1 MKNNRKKDIRLG
13 VNIDHVATLRN
24 ARKENFPSPVKAAE
38 LALQSGADSITAHLR
53 EDRRHINDNDIE
65 EISLNF
71 PGKLNLEMAAT
82 EEMLAIAEKIKPFS
96 CCIVPEKREEVTT
109 EGGLDVI
116 NNYNKLKP
124 MITRLRDIGIRT
136 TLFIDPDDSQLESC
150 YDIQID
156 CAEIHC
162 GTLCKLHEE
171 NDNKFDFEF
180 NKIKNFSEKLFSNGI
195 EAHAGHGLNYET
207 TKIVST
213 VNEIKELNI
222 GFFIIAESIFHGLEK
237 SIFKIKESMIEG
249 RSLRDKWW

>member
-1 MKNNRKKDIRLG
+1 MKNNIKKDIRLG

-38 LALQSGADSITAHLR
+38 LALKSGADSITAHLR
-53 EDRRHINDNDIE
+53 EDRRHIKDNDIE
-65 EISLNF
+65 EISFNF

-109 EGGLDVI
+109 EGGLNVI
-116 NNYNKLKP
+116 NNHNKLKP
-124 MITRLRDIGIRT
+124 MIARLRDVGIRT
-136 TLFIDPDDSQLESC
+136 TLFIDPDDSQLNSC
-150 YDIQID
+150 YDLQID

-162 GTLCKLHEE
+162 GTLCRLYEK
-171 NDNKFDFEF
+171 NDKNFDFEF
-180 NKIKNFSEKLFSNGI
+180 NKIKSFSEKLFSNGI

-207 TKIVST
+207 TKIIST
-213 VNEIKELNI
+213 INEIEELNI

-237 SIFKIKESMIEG
+237 TIINIKESMIAG
-249 RSLRDKWW
+249 RLLKDK

>member
-53 EDRRHINDNDIE
+53 EDRRHINDNDIK
-65 EISLNF
+65 EISFNF

-82 EEMLAIAEKIKPFS
+82 QEMLAIAEKVKPFS

-124 MITRLRDIGIRT
+124 MIIRLRDIGIRT
-136 TLFIDPDDSQLESC
+136 TLFIDPDDSQLDSC
-150 YDIQID
+150 YDLQID

-162 GTLCKLHEE
+162 GRLCYLYEK

-180 NKIKNFSEKLFSNGI
+180 NKIKSFSEKLFSNGI

-207 TKIVST
+207 TKIIST
-213 VNEIKELNI
+213 INEIEELNI

-237 SIFKIKESMIEG
+237 TIINIKESMITG
-249 RSLRDKWW
+249 RLLKDK

>member
-1 MKNNRKKDIRLG
+1 MKNNIKKDIRLG

-65 EISLNF
+65 EISINF

-109 EGGLDVI
+109 EGGLNVI
-116 NNYNKLKP
+116 NNHNKLKP

-136 TLFIDPDDSQLESC
+136 TLFIDPEDSQLEAC
-150 YDIQID
+150 YDLQID

-162 GTLCKLHEE
+162 GRLCNLYEKNE
-171 NDNKFDFEF
+171 NKFDFEF
-180 NKIKNFSEKLFSNGI
+180 NKIKSFSEKLFSNGI

-207 TKIVST
+207 TKIIST
-213 VNEIKELNI
+213 VNEIEELNI

-237 SIFKIKESMIEG
+237 TIINIKESMIAG
-249 RSLRDKWW
+249 RLLKDK

>member
-1 MKNNRKKDIRLG
+1 MKNNIKKDIRLG

-38 LALQSGADSITAHLR
+38 LALKSGADSITAHLR
-53 EDRRHINDNDIE
+53 EDRRHINDNDIK
-65 EISLNF
+65 EISINF
-71 PGKLNLEMAAT
+71 PGKLNLEMA
-82 EEMLAIAEKIKPFS
+82 AIAEKIKPFS

-109 EGGLDVI
+109 EGGLNVV
-116 NNYNKLKP
+116 NNHNKLKP

-136 TLFIDPDDSQLESC
+136 TLFIDPEDSQLEAC
-150 YDIQID
+150 YDLQID

-162 GTLCKLHEE
+162 GRLCNLYEK

-180 NKIKNFSEKLFSNGI
+180 NKIKSFSEKLFSNGI

-207 TKIVST
+207 TKIIST
-213 VNEIKELNI
+213 VNEIEELNI

-237 SIFKIKESMIEG
+237 TIINIKESMIAG
-249 RSLRDKWW
+249 RLLKDK

>member
-1 MKNNRKKDIRLG
+1 MKNNIKKNIRLG

-53 EDRRHINDNDIE
+53 EDRRHINDNDIK
-65 EISLNF
+65 EISFNF

-109 EGGLDVI
+109 EGGLNVI
-116 NNYNKLKP
+116 NNHNKLKP
-124 MITRLRDIGIRT
+124 MIARLRDVGIRT
-136 TLFIDPDDSQLESC
+136 TLFIDPEDSQLESC
-150 YDIQID
+150 YDLQID

-162 GTLCKLHEE
+162 GRLCNLYEK

-180 NKIKNFSEKLFSNGI
+180 NKIKSFSEKLFSNGI

-207 TKIVST
+207 TKIIST
-213 VNEIKELNI
+213 INEIEELNI

-237 SIFKIKESMIEG
+237 TIINIKESMIAG
-249 RSLRDKWW
+249 RLLKDK

>member
-1 MKNNRKKDIRLG
+1 MKNNIKKDIRLG

-38 LALQSGADSITAHLR
+38 LALKSGADSITAHLR
-53 EDRRHINDNDIE
+53 EDRRHINDNDIK

-109 EGGLDVI
+109 EGGLNVV
-116 NNYNKLKP
+116 NNHNKLKP

-136 TLFIDPDDSQLESC
+136 TLFIDPEDSQLEAC
-150 YDIQID
+150 YDLQID

-162 GTLCKLHEE
+162 GRLCNLYEK

-180 NKIKNFSEKLFSNGI
+180 NKIKSFSEKLFSNGI

-207 TKIVST
+207 TKIIST
-213 VNEIKELNI
+213 VNEIEELNI

-237 SIFKIKESMIEG
+237 TIINIKESMIAG
-249 RSLRDKWW
+249 RLLKDK

>member
-1 MKNNRKKDIRLG
+1 MKNNIKKDIRLG

-53 EDRRHINDNDIE
+53 EDRRHIKDNDIE
-65 EISLNF
+65 EISFNF

-116 NNYNKLKP
+116 NNHNKLKP
-124 MITRLRDIGIRT
+124 MIARLRDAGIRT
-136 TLFIDPDDSQLESC
+136 TLFIDPDDSQLNSC
-150 YDIQID
+150 YDLQID

-162 GTLCKLHEE
+162 GTLCRLHER

-180 NKIKNFSEKLFSNGI
+180 NKIKSFSEKLFSNGI

-207 TKIVST
+207 TKIIST
-213 VNEIKELNI
+213 INEIEELNI

-237 SIFKIKESMIEG
+237 TIINIKESMIAG
-249 RSLRDKWW
+249 RLLKDK

>member
-1 MKNNRKKDIRLG
+1 MKNKRKKNIRLG

-53 EDRRHINDNDIE
+53 EDRRHINDNDIK
-65 EISLNF
+65 EISFNF

-82 EEMLAIAEKIKPFS
+82 QEMLAIAEKIKPFS

-109 EGGLDVI
+109 EGGLNVI
-116 NNYNKLKP
+116 NNHNKLKP

-136 TLFIDPDDSQLESC
+136 TLFIDPDISQLESC
-150 YDIQID
+150 YDLQID
-156 CAEIHC
+156 CAEVHC
-162 GTLCKLHEE
+162 GRLCNLYEKS
-171 NDNKFDFEF
+171 DNKFDFEF
-180 NKIKNFSEKLFSNGI
+180 NKIKSFSEKLFSNGI

-207 TKIVST
+207 TKIIST
-213 VNEIKELNI
+213 INEIEELNI

-237 SIFKIKESMIEG
+237 TIINIKESMIAG
-249 RSLRDKWW
+249 RLLKDK

>member
-1 MKNNRKKDIRLG
+1 MKNNIKKDIRLG

-53 EDRRHINDNDIE
+53 EDRRHINDNDIK
-65 EISLNF
+65 EISFNF

-109 EGGLDVI
+109 EGGLNVI
-116 NNYNKLKP
+116 NNHNKLKP
-124 MITRLRDIGIRT
+124 MITRLKDVGIRT
-136 TLFIDPDDSQLESC
+136 TLFIDPNDSQLNSC
-150 YDIQID
+150 YDLQID

-162 GTLCKLHEE
+162 GTLCRLHEK

-180 NKIKNFSEKLFSNGI
+180 NKIKSFSEKLFSNGI

-207 TKIVST
+207 TKIIST
-213 VNEIKELNI
+213 VNEIEELNI

-237 SIFKIKESMIEG
+237 TIINIKKSMIAD
-249 RSLRDKWW
+249 RLPKDK

>member
-1 MKNNRKKDIRLG
+1 MKNNIKKDIRLG

-53 EDRRHINDNDIE
+53 EDRRHIKDNDIE
-65 EISLNF
+65 EISFNF

-109 EGGLDVI
+109 EGGLNVI
-116 NNYNKLKP
+116 NNHNKLKP
-124 MITRLRDIGIRT
+124 MIARLRDVGIRT
-136 TLFIDPDDSQLESC
+136 TLFIDPDDSQLNSC
-150 YDIQID
+150 YDLQID

-162 GTLCKLHEE
+162 GTLCRLHER

-180 NKIKNFSEKLFSNGI
+180 NKIKSFSEKLFSNGI

-207 TKIVST
+207 TKIIST
-213 VNEIKELNI
+213 INEIEELNI

-237 SIFKIKESMIEG
+237 TIINIKESMMAG
-249 RSLRDKWW
+249 RLLKDK

>member
-1 MKNNRKKDIRLG
+1 MKNNIKKDIRLG

-38 LALQSGADSITAHLR
+38 LALKSGADSITAHLR
-53 EDRRHINDNDIE
+53 EDRRHINDNDIK

-109 EGGLDVI
+109 EGGLNVV
-116 NNYNKLKP
+116 NNHNKLKP

-136 TLFIDPDDSQLESC
+136 TLFIDPEDSQLEAC
-150 YDIQID
+150 YDLQID

-162 GTLCKLHEE
+162 GRLCNLYEK

-180 NKIKNFSEKLFSNGI
+180 NKIKSFSEKLFSNGI

-207 TKIVST
+207 TKIIST
-213 VNEIKELNI
+213 IDEIEELNI

-237 SIFKIKESMIEG
+237 TIINIKESMIAG
-249 RSLRDKWW
+249 RLLKDK

>member
-38 LALQSGADSITAHLR
+38 LALKSGADSITAHLR
-53 EDRRHINDNDIE
+53 EDRRHIKDNDIE
-65 EISLNF
+65 EISFNF

-109 EGGLDVI
+109 EGGLNVI
-116 NNYNKLKP
+116 NNHNKLKP
-124 MITRLRDIGIRT
+124 MIARLRDVGIRT
-136 TLFIDPDDSQLESC
+136 TLFIDPDDSQLNSC
-150 YDIQID
+150 YDLQID

-162 GTLCKLHEE
+162 GTLCRLHER

-180 NKIKNFSEKLFSNGI
+180 NKIKSFSEKLFSNGI

-249 RSLRDKWW
+249 RSLRDK

>member
-116 NNYNKLKP
+116 NNHNKLKP

-180 NKIKNFSEKLFSNGI
+180 NKIKSFSKKLFSNGI

-207 TKIVST
+207 TKIIST
-213 VNEIKELNI
+213 VNEIEELNI

-237 SIFKIKESMIEG
+237 TIINIKESMVAG
-249 RSLRDKWW
+249 RLLKDK

>member
-1 MKNNRKKDIRLG
+1 MKNNIKKDIRLG

-53 EDRRHINDNDIE
+53 EDRRHIKDNDIE
-65 EISLNF
+65 EISFNF

-109 EGGLDVI
+109 EGGLNVI
-116 NNYNKLKP
+116 NNHNKLKP
-124 MITRLRDIGIRT
+124 MIARLRDVGIRT
-136 TLFIDPDDSQLESC
+136 TLFIDPDDSQLNSC
-150 YDIQID
+150 YDLQID

-162 GTLCKLHEE
+162 GTLCRLHEK
-171 NDNKFDFEF
+171 NDNNFDFEF
-180 NKIKNFSEKLFSNGI
+180 NKIKSFSEKLFSNGI

-207 TKIVST
+207 TKIIST
-213 VNEIKELNI
+213 INEIEELNI

-237 SIFKIKESMIEG
+237 TIINIKESMIAG
-249 RSLRDKWW
+249 RLHKDK

>member
-1 MKNNRKKDIRLG
+1 MKNNIKKDIRLG

-53 EDRRHINDNDIE
+53 EDRRHINDNDIK
-65 EISLNF
+65 EISFNF

-109 EGGLDVI
+109 EGGLNVI
-116 NNYNKLKP
+116 NNHNKLKP

-136 TLFIDPDDSQLESC
+136 TLFIDPEDSQLESC
-150 YDIQID
+150 YDLQID

-162 GTLCKLHEE
+162 GRLCNLYEK

-180 NKIKNFSEKLFSNGI
+180 NKIKSFSEKLFSNGI

-207 TKIVST
+207 TKIIST
-213 VNEIKELNI
+213 INEIEELNI

-237 SIFKIKESMIEG
+237 TIINIKESMIAG
-249 RSLRDKWW
+249 RLLKDK

>member
-1 MKNNRKKDIRLG
+1 MKNNIKKDIRLG

-53 EDRRHINDNDIE
+53 EDRRHINDNDIK

-109 EGGLDVI
+109 EGGLNVI
-116 NNYNKLKP
+116 NNHNKLKP

-136 TLFIDPDDSQLESC
+136 TLFIDPEDSQLESC
-150 YDIQID
+150 YDLQID

-162 GTLCKLHEE
+162 GRLCNLYEK

-180 NKIKNFSEKLFSNGI
+180 NKIKSFSEKLFSNGI

-207 TKIVST
+207 TKIIST
-213 VNEIKELNI
+213 INEIEELNI

-237 SIFKIKESMIEG
+237 TIINIKESMIAG
-249 RSLRDKWW
+249 RLLKDK

>member
-1 MKNNRKKDIRLG
+1 MKNNIKKDIRLG

-53 EDRRHINDNDIE
+53 EDRRHINDNDIK
-65 EISLNF
+65 EISFNF

-82 EEMLAIAEKIKPFS
+82 QEMLAIAEKIKPFS

-136 TLFIDPDDSQLESC
+136 TLFIDPEDSQLESC
-150 YDIQID
+150 YDLQID

-162 GTLCKLHEE
+162 GRLCNLYEK
-171 NDNKFDFEF
+171 NDNEFDFEF
-180 NKIKNFSEKLFSNGI
+180 NKIKSFSEKLFSNGV

-207 TKIVST
+207 TKIISKI
-213 VNEIKELNI
+213 NEIEELNI

-237 SIFKIKESMIEG
+237 TIIKIKESMIAG
-249 RSLRDKWW
+249 RLLKDK

>member
-1 MKNNRKKDIRLG
+1 MKNNIKKDIRLG

-38 LALQSGADSITAHLR
+38 LALKSGADSITAHLR
-53 EDRRHINDNDIE
+53 EDRRHITDNDIE
-65 EISLNF
+65 EISFNF

-109 EGGLDVI
+109 EGGLNVI
-116 NNYNKLKP
+116 NNHNKLKP
-124 MITRLRDIGIRT
+124 MIARLRDVGIRT
-136 TLFIDPDDSQLESC
+136 TLFIDPDDSQLNSC
-150 YDIQID
+150 YDLQID

-162 GTLCKLHEE
+162 GTLCRLHEK
-171 NDNKFDFEF
+171 NDNNFDFEF
-180 NKIKNFSEKLFSNGI
+180 NKIKSFSEKLFSNGI

-207 TKIVST
+207 TKIIST
-213 VNEIKELNI
+213 INEIEELNI

-237 SIFKIKESMIEG
+237 TIINIKESMIAG
-249 RSLRDKWW
+249 RLLKDK

>member
-1 MKNNRKKDIRLG
+1 MKNNIKKDIRLG

-24 ARKENFPSPVKAAE
+24 ARKENFPSPIKAAE
-38 LALQSGADSITAHLR
+38 LALKSGADSITAHLR
-53 EDRRHINDNDIE
+53 EDRRHIKDNDIE
-65 EISLNF
+65 EISFNF

-109 EGGLDVI
+109 EGGLNVI
-116 NNYNKLKP
+116 NNHNKLKP
-124 MITRLRDIGIRT
+124 MIARLRDVGIRT
-136 TLFIDPDDSQLESC
+136 TLFIDPDDSQLNSC
-150 YDIQID
+150 YDLQID

-162 GTLCKLHEE
+162 GTLCRLHEK

-180 NKIKNFSEKLFSNGI
+180 NKIKSFSEKLFSNGI

-207 TKIVST
+207 TKIIST
-213 VNEIKELNI
+213 VNEIEELNI

-237 SIFKIKESMIEG
+237 TIINIKESMIAG
-249 RSLRDKWW
+249 RLLKDK

>member
-1 MKNNRKKDIRLG
+1 MKNNIKKDIRLG

-53 EDRRHINDNDIE
+53 EDRRHINDNDIK
-65 EISLNF
+65 EISFNF

-82 EEMLAIAEKIKPFS
+82 QEMLAIAEKIKPFS

-109 EGGLDVI
+109 EGGLNVI
-116 NNYNKLKP
+116 NNHNKLKP

-150 YDIQID
+150 YDLQID

-162 GTLCKLHEE
+162 GRLCNLYEK
-171 NDNKFDFEF
+171 NDNKFDLEF
-180 NKIKNFSEKLFSNGI
+180 NKIKSFSEKLFSNGI

-207 TKIVST
+207 TKIIST
-213 VNEIKELNI
+213 INEIEELNI

-237 SIFKIKESMIEG
+237 TIFNIKESMMTG
-249 RSLRDKWW
+249 RLLKDK

>member
-1 MKNNRKKDIRLG
+1 MKNNIKKDIRLG

-53 EDRRHINDNDIE
+53 EDRRHINDNDIK
-65 EISLNF
+65 EISFNF

-109 EGGLDVI
+109 EGGLNVI
-116 NNYNKLKP
+116 NNHNKLKP

-136 TLFIDPDDSQLESC
+136 TLFIDPEDSQLESC
-150 YDIQID
+150 YDLQID

-162 GTLCKLHEE
+162 GRLCNLYEK

-180 NKIKNFSEKLFSNGI
+180 NKIKSFSEKLFSNGI

-207 TKIVST
+207 TKIIST
-213 VNEIKELNI
+213 VDEIEELNI

-237 SIFKIKESMIEG
+237 TIINIKESMIAG
-249 RSLRDKWW
+249 RLLKDK

>member
-1 MKNNRKKDIRLG
+1 MKNNIKKDIRLG

-53 EDRRHINDNDIE
+53 EDRRHINDNDIK
-65 EISLNF
+65 EISFNF

-109 EGGLDVI
+109 EGGLNVI
-116 NNYNKLKP
+116 NNHNKLKP
-124 MITRLRDIGIRT
+124 MIARLRDVGIRT
-136 TLFIDPDDSQLESC
+136 TLFIDPDDSQLNSC
-150 YDIQID
+150 YDLQID

-162 GTLCKLHEE
+162 GTLCRLHER

-180 NKIKNFSEKLFSNGI
+180 NKIKSFSEKLFSNGI

-207 TKIVST
+207 TKIIST
-213 VNEIKELNI
+213 INEIEELNI

-237 SIFKIKESMIEG
+237 TIINIKESMIAG
-249 RSLRDKWW
+249 RLLKDK

>member
-1 MKNNRKKDIRLG
+1 MKNNIKKDIRLG

-38 LALQSGADSITAHLR
+38 LALKSGADSITAHLR
-53 EDRRHINDNDIE
+53 EDRRHINDNDIK

-109 EGGLDVI
+109 EGGLNVI
-116 NNYNKLKP
+116 NNHNKLKP
-124 MITRLRDIGIRT
+124 MIKRLRDIGIRT
-136 TLFIDPDDSQLESC
+136 TLFIDPEDSQLEAC
-150 YDIQID
+150 YDLQID

-162 GTLCKLHEE
+162 GRLCNLYEK

-180 NKIKNFSEKLFSNGI
+180 NKIKSFSEKLFSNGI

-207 TKIVST
+207 TKIIST
-213 VNEIKELNI
+213 ISEIEELNI

-237 SIFKIKESMIEG
+237 TIINIKESMIAG
-249 RSLRDKWW
+249 RLLKDKWW

>member
-1 MKNNRKKDIRLG
+1 MKNNIKKDIRLG

-53 EDRRHINDNDIE
+53 EDRRHINDNDIK
-65 EISLNF
+65 EISINF

-109 EGGLDVI
+109 EGGLNVV
-116 NNYNKLKP
+116 NNHNKLKP

-136 TLFIDPDDSQLESC
+136 TLFIDPEDSQLEAC
-150 YDIQID
+150 YDLQID

-162 GTLCKLHEE
+162 GRLCNLYEKNE
-171 NDNKFDFEF
+171 NKFDFEF
-180 NKIKNFSEKLFSNGI
+180 NKIKSFSEKLFSNGI

-207 TKIVST
+207 TKIIST
-213 VNEIKELNI
+213 VNEIEELNI

-237 SIFKIKESMIEG
+237 TIINMKESMIAG
-249 RSLRDKWW
+249 RLLKDK

>member
-1 MKNNRKKDIRLG
+1 MKNNIKKDIRLG

-38 LALQSGADSITAHLR
+38 LALQSGADSITVHLR
-53 EDRRHINDNDIE
+53 EDRRHINDNDIK
-65 EISLNF
+65 EISFNF

-82 EEMLAIAEKIKPFS
+82 QEMLAIAEKIKPFS

-116 NNYNKLKP
+116 NNHNKLKP

-162 GTLCKLHEE
+162 GSLCKLHEE

-180 NKIKNFSEKLFSNGI
+180 NKIKSFSEKLFSNGI

-207 TKIVST
+207 TKIIST
-213 VNEIKELNI
+213 VNEIEELNI
-222 GFFIIAESIFHGLEK
+222 GFFIIADSIFHGLEK
-237 SIFKIKESMIEG
+237 TIINIKESMIAG
-249 RSLRDKWW
+249 RLLKDK

>member
-1 MKNNRKKDIRLG
+1 MKNNIKKDIRLG

-53 EDRRHINDNDIE
+53 EDRRHINDNDIK
-65 EISLNF
+65 EISFNF

-82 EEMLAIAEKIKPFS
+82 QEMLAIAEKIKPFS

-124 MITRLRDIGIRT
+124 MITRLRDVGVRT
-136 TLFIDPDDSQLESC
+136 TLFIDPDESQLESC
-150 YDIQID
+150 YDLQID

-162 GTLCKLHEE
+162 GRLCNLYEK

-180 NKIKNFSEKLFSNGI
+180 NKIKSFSEKLFSNGI

-207 TKIVST
+207 TKIIST
-213 VNEIKELNI
+213 INEIEELNI

-237 SIFKIKESMIEG
+237 TIINIKESMIAG
-249 RSLRDKWW
+249 RLLKDK

>member
-1 MKNNRKKDIRLG
+1 MKNNIKKDIRLG

-53 EDRRHINDNDIE
+53 EDRRHIKDNDIE
-65 EISLNF
+65 EISFNF

-82 EEMLAIAEKIKPFS
+82 EEMLDIAEKIKPFS

-109 EGGLDVI
+109 EGGLNVI
-116 NNYNKLKP
+116 NNHNKLKP
-124 MITRLRDIGIRT
+124 MIARLRDVGIRT
-136 TLFIDPDDSQLESC
+136 TLFIDPDDSQLNSC
-150 YDIQID
+150 YDLQID

-162 GTLCKLHEE
+162 GTLCRLHEK
-171 NDNKFDFEF
+171 NDNNFDFEF
-180 NKIKNFSEKLFSNGI
+180 NKIKSFSEKLFSNGI

-207 TKIVST
+207 TKIIST
-213 VNEIKELNI
+213 INEIEELNI

-237 SIFKIKESMIEG
+237 TIINIKESMIAG
-249 RSLRDKWW
+249 RLLKDK

>member
-1 MKNNRKKDIRLG
+1 MKNNIKKDIRLG

-38 LALQSGADSITAHLR
+38 LALKSGADSITAHLR
-53 EDRRHINDNDIE
+53 EDRRHINDNDIK
-65 EISLNF
+65 EISFNF

-109 EGGLDVI
+109 EGGLNVV
-116 NNYNKLKP
+116 NNHNKLKP

-136 TLFIDPDDSQLESC
+136 TLFIDPEDSQLESC
-150 YDIQID
+150 YDLQID

-162 GTLCKLHEE
+162 GRLCNLYEK

-180 NKIKNFSEKLFSNGI
+180 NKIKSFSEKLFSNGI

-207 TKIVST
+207 TKIIST
-213 VNEIKELNI
+213 INEIEELNI

-237 SIFKIKESMIEG
+237 TIINIKESMIAG
-249 RSLRDKWW
+249 RLPKDK

>member
-1 MKNNRKKDIRLG
+1 MKNNIKKDIRLG

-53 EDRRHINDNDIE
+53 EDRRHIKDNDIE
-65 EISLNF
+65 EISFNF

-109 EGGLDVI
+109 EGGLNVI
-116 NNYNKLKP
+116 NNHNKLKP
-124 MITRLRDIGIRT
+124 MIARLRDVGIRT
-136 TLFIDPDDSQLESC
+136 TLFIDPDDSQLNSC
-150 YDIQID
+150 YDLQID

-162 GTLCKLHEE
+162 GTLCRLHEK

-180 NKIKNFSEKLFSNGI
+180 NKIKSFSEKLFSNGI

-207 TKIVST
+207 TKIISSI
-213 VNEIKELNI
+213 NEIEELNI

-237 SIFKIKESMIEG
+237 TIINIKESMIAG
-249 RSLRDKWW
+249 RLLKDK

>member
-1 MKNNRKKDIRLG
+1 MKNNIKKDIRLG

-38 LALQSGADSITAHLR
+38 LALKSGADSITAHLR
-53 EDRRHINDNDIE
+53 EDRRHINDNDIK
-65 EISLNF
+65 EISFNF

-82 EEMLAIAEKIKPFS
+82 QEMLAIAEKVKPFS

-136 TLFIDPDDSQLESC
+136 TLFIDPDVSQLESC
-150 YDIQID
+150 YDLQID

-162 GTLCKLHEE
+162 GRLCNLYEK

-180 NKIKNFSEKLFSNGI
+180 NKIKSFSEKLFSNGI

-207 TKIVST
+207 TKIIST
-213 VNEIKELNI
+213 INEIEELNI

-237 SIFKIKESMIEG
+237 TIINIKESMIAG
-249 RSLRDKWW
+249 RLLKDKWW

>member
-1 MKNNRKKDIRLG
+1 MKNNIKKDIRLG

-38 LALQSGADSITAHLR
+38 LALKSGADSITAHLR
-53 EDRRHINDNDIE
+53 EDRRHINDNDIK

-109 EGGLDVI
+109 EGGLNVI
-116 NNYNKLKP
+116 NNHNKLKP

-136 TLFIDPDDSQLESC
+136 TLFIDPEDSQLESC
-150 YDIQID
+150 YDLQID

-162 GTLCKLHEE
+162 GRLCNLYEK

-180 NKIKNFSEKLFSNGI
+180 NKIKSFSEKLFSNGI

-207 TKIVST
+207 TKIIST
-213 VNEIKELNI
+213 INEIEELNI

-237 SIFKIKESMIEG
+237 TIINIKESMIAG
-249 RSLRDKWW
+249 RLLKDK

>member
-1 MKNNRKKDIRLG
+1 MKNNIKKDIRLG

-38 LALQSGADSITAHLR
+38 LALKSGADSITAHLR
-53 EDRRHINDNDIE
+53 EDRRHINDNDIK

-109 EGGLDVI
+109 EGGLNVV
-116 NNYNKLKP
+116 NNHNKLKP

-136 TLFIDPDDSQLESC
+136 TLFIDPEDSQLEAC
-150 YDIQID
+150 YDLQID

-162 GTLCKLHEE
+162 GRLCNLYEK

-180 NKIKNFSEKLFSNGI
+180 NKIKSFSEKLFSNGI

-207 TKIVST
+207 TKIIST
-213 VNEIKELNI
+213 INEIEELNI

-237 SIFKIKESMIEG
+237 TIINIKESMIAG
-249 RSLRDKWW
+249 RLLKDK

>member
-1 MKNNRKKDIRLG
+1 MKNNIKKDIRLG

-53 EDRRHINDNDIE
+53 EDRRHISDNDIK
-65 EISLNF
+65 EISFNF

-109 EGGLDVI
+109 EGGLNVI
-116 NNYNKLKP
+116 NNHNKLKP

-136 TLFIDPDDSQLESC
+136 TLFIDPEDSQLESC
-150 YDIQID
+150 YDLQID

-162 GTLCKLHEE
+162 GSCLLYTSDAADE
-171 NDNKFDFEF
+171 
-180 NKIKNFSEKLFSNGI
+180 
-195 EAHAGHGLNYET
+195 
-207 TKIVST
+207 
-213 VNEIKELNI
+213 
-222 GFFIIAESIFHGLEK
+222 
-237 SIFKIKESMIEG
+237 
-249 RSLRDKWW
+249 

>member
-1 MKNNRKKDIRLG
+1 LKNNIKKDIRLG

-53 EDRRHINDNDIE
+53 EDRRHIKDNDIE
-65 EISLNF
+65 EISFNF

-82 EEMLAIAEKIKPFS
+82 EEMLSIAEKIKPFS

-109 EGGLDVI
+109 EGGLNVI
-116 NNYNKLKP
+116 NNHNKLKP
-124 MITRLRDIGIRT
+124 MIARLRNVGIRT
-136 TLFIDPDDSQLESC
+136 TLFIDPDDSQLNSC
-150 YDIQID
+150 YDLQID

-162 GTLCKLHEE
+162 GTLCRLHEK

-180 NKIKNFSEKLFSNGI
+180 NKIKSFSEKLFSNGI

-207 TKIVST
+207 TKIIST
-213 VNEIKELNI
+213 VNEIEELNI

-237 SIFKIKESMIEG
+237 TIINIKESMMAG
-249 RSLRDKWW
+249 RLYKDK

>member
-1 MKNNRKKDIRLG
+1 MKNNIKKYIRLG

-53 EDRRHINDNDIE
+53 EDRRHINDNDIK
-65 EISLNF
+65 EISFNF

-82 EEMLAIAEKIKPFS
+82 QEMLTIAEKIKPFS

-150 YDIQID
+150 YDLQID

-162 GTLCKLHEE
+162 GRLCNLYEKNE
-171 NDNKFDFEF
+171 NKFDFEF
-180 NKIKNFSEKLFSNGI
+180 NKIKSFSEKLLSNGI

-207 TKIVST
+207 TKIIST
-213 VNEIKELNI
+213 INEIEELNI
-222 GFFIIAESIFHGLEK
+222 GFFIIAESVFHGLEK
-237 SIFKIKESMIEG
+237 TIINIKESMIAG
-249 RSLRDKWW
+249 RLLKDK

>member
-1 MKNNRKKDIRLG
+1 MKNNIKKDIRLG

-53 EDRRHINDNDIE
+53 EDRRHIKDNDIE
-65 EISLNF
+65 EISFNF

-82 EEMLAIAEKIKPFS
+82 QEMLAIAEKIKPFS

-109 EGGLDVI
+109 EGGLNVI
-116 NNYNKLKP
+116 NNHNKLKP

-136 TLFIDPDDSQLESC
+136 TLFIDPEDSQLESC
-150 YDIQID
+150 YDLQID

-162 GTLCKLHEE
+162 GRLCNLYEK

-180 NKIKNFSEKLFSNGI
+180 NKIKSFSEKLFSNGI

-207 TKIVST
+207 TKIIST
-213 VNEIKELNI
+213 INEIEELNI

-237 SIFKIKESMIEG
+237 TIINIKESMIAG
-249 RSLRDKWW
+249 RLLKDK